1 MAEKRTS
8 VLCPVDGRSQ
18 ALRSLL
24 SVALSS
30 CEHLVSTRDPF

>member
-1 MAEKRTS
+1 MEEKKKTERHHH
-8 VLCPVDGRSQ
+8 PVSILTAFIS

-30 CEHLVSTRDPF
+30 G